1 MKNYTNEYK
10 PVTNQRRIGVNKSIC
25 NEDNLYAKIN
35 IDAMNYAMRDLK
47 PNTFKLWLYFAE
59 NQDKYQFYLSAMH
72 ACKTC
77 GFGKSGYHKAFD
89 ELVDKYYLVR
99 DLSDR
104 DFYQFYESPQADPNE
119 KVIKVEINK
128 A

>member
-1 MKNYTNEYK
+1 MKNYKENFK
-10 PVTNQRRIGVNKSIC
+10 PVGNQRSVKVNKTVC

-47 PNTFKLWLYFAE
+47 PTAFKLWLYFAE
-59 NQDKYQFYLSAMH
+59 NQDKYQFYLSCVH

-77 GFGKSGYHKAFD
+77 GFGQTAYHKAFD
-89 ELVDKYYLVR
+89 ELVDKFYLVR
-99 DLSDR
+99 DAEDR
-104 DFYQFYESPQADPNE
+104 DFYQFYEIPEADPGE
-119 KVIKVEINK
+119 KLIKVAINK

>member
-1 MKNYTNEYK
+1 MKTYKNNYK
-10 PVTNQRRIGVNKSIC
+10 PVTNQRSITVNKTSC

-35 IDAMNYAMRDLK
+35 IDAMNSAMRDLK
-47 PNTFKLWLYFAE
+47 PTAFKLWLYFAE

-77 GFGKSGYHKAFD
+77 GFGQTAYHKAFD

-99 DLSDR
+99 DCQER
-104 DFYQFYESPQADPNE
+104 DFYQFYEVPVEDPNE
-119 KVIKVEINK
+119 KLIKVEINK